1 MLVGLFLSS
10 CSTIKYN
17 YGLLNNHLSI
27 IKNAKPIDAILKEE
41 TTNSELKIKLRLVN
55 KIKDFAYAELH
66 FRETKSYSTYSDIL
80 RNAVVWN
87 VVATKKN
94 SFELKEW
101 CYIFIGC
108 FNYRG
113 FYKKKEA
120 EKYANDLIVSED
132 LEVAIL
138 PVAAYSTLG
147 WSDFFGGD
155 PVLNTFIWNE
165 EIDLVRLLMHEMAH
179 QQVFVKNYTLFNES
193 FASFVED
200 AASLQWIKRNGDGD
214 DLIRYEEK
222 KRKGDE
228 VEQLLR
234 SARENLEILY
244 SQNLKKKETALL
256 KEKIFLKLRTR
267 LLRLKDIRD
276 ISNDYNNWVLKIN
289 SPWLAA
295 FSLYDRY
302 KPFFKN
308 VFIESNS
315 HWVAFYKEVR
325 KLKKIK
331 KRERDEIIENFL
343 KLQ

>member
-1 MLVGLFLSS
+1 MSKLSRTKISFSYQVLLIILVSLLLSS
-10 CSTIKYN
+10 CSSIKYN
-17 YGLLNNHLSI
+17 YGLIDNHLSI
-27 IKNAKPIDAILKEE
+27 IKNAQPIDEILKEK
-41 TTNSELKIKLRLVN
+41 TTNPELKTKLRLVN
-55 KIKDFAYAELH
+55 KIKDFAYSELH
-66 FRETKSYSTYSDIL
+66 FRKTKSYSTYSDIL

-120 EKYANDLIVSED
+120 EKYANDLIESED

-155 PVLNTFIWNE
+155 PVLNTFIWND

-179 QQVFVKNYTLFNES
+179 QQVFVKNDTLFNES

-200 AASLQWIKRNGDGD
+200 AGSLQWIKRNGDSG
-214 DLIRYEEK
+214 DLILYENK
-222 KRKGDE
+222 KRKRDE
-228 VEQLLR
+228 VEELLR
-234 SARENLEILY
+234 SSRENLEILY
-244 SQNLKKKETALL
+244 SQNLKKNETELA

-267 LLRLKDIRD
+267 LIKLERRREMPKTIT
-276 ISNDYNNWVLKIN
+276 IG
-289 SPWLAA
+289 
-295 FSLYDRY
+295 
-302 KPFFKN
+302 
-308 VFIESNS
+308 
-315 HWVAFYKEVR
+315 FYR
-325 KLKKIK
+325 
-331 KRERDEIIENFL
+331 
-343 KLQ
+343 